1 MPKSISDRWSQ
12 IMEIPEARWVVWI
25 SLLATAI
32 IIAIY
37 VAAYFRNLAFG
48 KSDNASDHLSE
59 FRRLKEEGK
68 LGDKEFAQLKSTIKD
83 QATFSAGE
91 SGNLSLIHI

>member
-1 MPKSISDRWSQ
+1 
-12 IMEIPEARWVVWI
+12 MEIPEARWVVWI

-37 VAAYFRNLAFG
+37 VAVYFRNLAFG
-48 KSDNASDHLSE
+48 KSDTASDHLSE

-68 LGDKEFAQLKSTIKD
+68 LGDKEFAKLKTTIKD
-83 QATFSAGE
+83 QAEFSSDKNTKDE
-91 SGNLSLIHI
+91 PNKNKL